1 MSHVHA
7 EASALIPASPERVY
21 AVLADYHTGH
31 PSILPKAFFQSLTVE
46 EGGYG
51 AGTVIRV
58 QLNVMGVRRESHM
71 RVGEP
76 EAGHILTETDLQSG
90 LLTTFIVTPA
100 SAGQTHLRITTDWEA
115 APGLAG
121 WFDRLTTPLVLRRIY
136 AQQLHLLSDFMQQS
150 STGSRR

>member
-7 EASALIPASPERVY
+7 EASAVIFASPDRVY

-58 QLNVMGVRRESHM
+58 QLNVMGVRRTARM
-71 RVGEP
+71 QVDEP
-76 EAGHILTETDLQSG
+76 EAGHILTETDLHSG
-90 LLTTFIVTPA
+90 LLTAFTVTPA
-100 SAGQTHLRITTDWEA
+100 GAGQTHLRITTDWEA

-136 AQQLHLLSDFMQQS
+136 AQQLRLLNDSMQPS
-150 STGSRR
+150 SASSGR